1 MAQTKAHFWVQF
13 LCGDM
18 EERVCCHCKKTLKY
32 PSWHKERLLLRCVF
46 ADLAAESNSN
56 TQWKNGATY
65 LIQCWDGLRKKKR
78 CLEAYSSCTIS
89 HKKNKTHTQTHTHK
103 KKKSTWDLSKISMW
117 YLPFKCIS
125 LYHFIEGN
133 YFQLLEKL
141 RNVRLPAS
149 RQGMES
155 LSSILFTYQ
164 LKEKKS
170 AVFTDGRVAKS
181 EIHFQNACAHG
192 RRAGSLRKT
201 C

>member
-1 MAQTKAHFWVQF
+1 
-13 LCGDM
+13 
-18 EERVCCHCKKTLKY
+18 
-32 PSWHKERLLLRCVF
+32 
-46 ADLAAESNSN
+46 
-56 TQWKNGATY
+56 
-65 LIQCWDGLRKKKR
+65 
-78 CLEAYSSCTIS
+78 
-89 HKKNKTHTQTHTHK
+89 
-103 KKKSTWDLSKISMW
+103 MW

-133 YFQLLEKL
+133 SFQLLEKL

-192 RRAGSLRKT
+192 SWEEEGLAP
-201 C
+201 

>member
-1 MAQTKAHFWVQF
+1 
-13 LCGDM
+13 
-18 EERVCCHCKKTLKY
+18 
-32 PSWHKERLLLRCVF
+32 
-46 ADLAAESNSN
+46 
-56 TQWKNGATY
+56 
-65 LIQCWDGLRKKKR
+65 
-78 CLEAYSSCTIS
+78 
-89 HKKNKTHTQTHTHK
+89 
-103 KKKSTWDLSKISMW
+103 MW

-192 RRAGSLRKT
+192 SWEEEGLAPWGKHVKELLRTLKGHLVQPPYNEQNT
-201 C
+201 QQDRGAQSPAQPDLICLQGQGIHHLSGQTVPVPQHSHYKKHFPYIQFMSPLFKFETFSPCPITADYV